1 MCVDNIPNCRVLRRW
16 ERLAGLGAKSA
27 SAKPRGSSKPLC
39 WRGPQISMH
48 SDADTLMYK
57 TSCWSALPK
66 VTQGQRRGCES
77 RPSLETCTMKSEGK
91 CRKERK
97 EQKKKKRIFLPGR
110 QIECKV
116 SLIIRPKQTT
126 SLKNRTLLEIQRLPG
141 LCRHMQEAGC
151 WQQFCW
157 NVVAWVQRDS
167 RLSHPVKTA
176 M

>member
-66 VTQGQRRGCES
+66 VTQGQGCES

-97 EQKKKKRIFLPGR
+97 EQKKKKNESFCLAGRLDAKSPSSSARHRPHPSRIEPCSKFKG
-110 QIECKV
+110 
-116 SLIIRPKQTT
+116 SLAFAVICRKQVVGN
-126 SLKNRTLLEIQRLPG
+126 SS
-141 LCRHMQEAGC
+141 AGT
-151 WQQFCW
+151 W
-157 NVVAWVQRDS
+157 
-167 RLSHPVKTA
+167 
-176 M
+176 